1 MVETTNGNLPAEL
14 SIYTSV
20 AEFPTP
26 NKTPATSPE
35 WIVKAS
41 GLLETVL

>member
-26 NKTPATSPE
+26 NKTPATSARMDR
-35 WIVKAS
+35 KGLRAS
-41 GLLETVL
+41 